1 MKNTVKGVHVHGHK
15 EETYKIGDY
24 KNEDREVPMAFVQPR
39 DGL

>member
-1 MKNTVKGVHVHGHK
+1 MDIKKK
-15 EETYKIGDY
+15 ETYKIGDY